1 MTPAASWTNDD
12 SAPTAPLSIVSAR
25 RSCKI
30 CSTACASFATPGWL
44 WSSVKRFRQSKRP
57 GIFSR
62 VPPSPALPPYRR
74 LLAGREIPRPV
85 GAADA
90 ELGLPVVDPSRMI
103 EHLPPAQAHH
113 VPPRRRMIPIA
124 VGHLGKGVSR
134 LEVSDI
140 VGREGDLGGAHLSQE
155 IADTMHVLPP
165 IEIGLGHEILRPP
178 ARDFV
183 GVREIVG
190 MRQRARDHLP
200 AE

>member
-1 MTPAASWTNDD
+1 MT
-12 SAPTAPLSIVSAR
+12 TALRPLPRSIASAR
-25 RSCKI
+25 RICNI
-30 CSTACASFATPGWL
+30 CSTASASCATRGWL
-44 WSSVKRFRQSKRP
+44 WSSVKRFRHSKRP

-62 VPPSPALPPYRR
+62 GPPSPAPPPYRR

-140 VGREGDLGGAHLSQE
+140 VRREGDLGGAHLSQE

-165 IEIGLGHEILRPP
+165 IQSGLGHESLGPP

-183 GVREIVG
+183 GVREVAG